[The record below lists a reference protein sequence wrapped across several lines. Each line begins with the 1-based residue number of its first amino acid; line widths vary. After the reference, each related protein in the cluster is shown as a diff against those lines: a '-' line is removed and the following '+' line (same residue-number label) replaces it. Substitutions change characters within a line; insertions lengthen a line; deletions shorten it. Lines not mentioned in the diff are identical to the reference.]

1 MPRGRDQR
9 GPMERLVRIAA
20 ALSAQPKYGVD
31 AAKLVTIAGF
41 KSDENGH
48 RQLQRD
54 LDHLDKQ
61 GWLIENVSEAGT
73 GARYRM
79 VTRDNRLKVA
89 LSLPQGAALQ
99 RAALVA
105 RRSDLVTQ
113 LGLPAE
119 DVPSGPP
126 ADLRVGEESA
136 ALDAA
141 LEAVRLR
148 AMLRFRYKGSER
160 LAHPQSVSQQ
170 NGRWYL
176 RALEDGSETMK
187 TFMVA
192 RMSDVEIQEPGS
204 ARHADVERHIAL
216 HPMRWEVDPPVD
228 VMLRTDEAF
237 RQDVVRWLQEPLAEE
252 VHAGQVDMRY
262 RVTNRTA
269 FRVRIYELGTRV
281 ELLGPADVREE
292 LLAELELLARGGTH

>member
-1 MPRGRDQR
+1 
-9 GPMERLVRIAA
+9 MERLVRIAA
-20 ALSAQPKYGVD
+20 ALSAQPRYGVT
-31 AAKLVTIAGF
+31 AEKLVMIAGF
-41 KSDENGH
+41 KNDDSGH

-54 LDHLDKQ
+54 LDHLAKQ
-61 GWLIENVSEAGT
+61 GWQIENVSEAGT

-79 VTRDNRLKVA
+79 VTQDNRLKVR
-89 LSLPQGAALQ
+89 LTLPQAAALQ

-105 RRSDLVTQ
+105 RRSDLVTR
-113 LGLPAE
+113 LGLPEE

-126 ADLRVGEESA
+126 PDLRVGGESA
-136 ALDAA
+136 ALDEA

-148 AMLRFRYKGSER
+148 AMLRFRYKGSDR
-160 LAHPQSVSQQ
+160 LAHPQSVSPQ
-170 NGRWYL
+170 NGTWYL

-192 RMSDVEIQEPGS
+192 RMSDVRAGDPGS
-204 ARHADVERHIAL
+204 AHHLAVERHLAL

-228 VMLRTDEAF
+228 VVLRTDDAF

-252 VHAGQVDMRY
+252 NRSGKVEMRY

-269 FRVRIYELGTRV
+269 FRDRIYELGTRV

-292 LLAELELLARGGTH
+292 LLSELERLADGATS